1 MDYKSE
7 ATITHPA
14 FIKAFLS
21 SKSVTV
27 LKGFGLVVAGSAMG
41 KITASGKYAPVA
53 RTLVAST
60 ALYGQAD
67 VTVDD
72 ASVFLAGQTI
82 KLNQAASTTNAETG
96 VIGSIVGNVITL
108 TGNLTYTYSDGDV
121 VSLNDGSQ
129 TAAGLLMA
137 TIDTGLGST
146 TITTDPEYRDHDNA
160 ILTSGDVYSANCYGL
175 DAIGRAALNAQIDG
189 NITFCDL

>member
-1 MDYKSE
+1 MDE
-7 ATITHPA
+7 
-14 FIKAFLS
+14 
-21 SKSVTV
+21 
-27 LKGFGLVVAGSAMG
+27 
-41 KITASGKYAPVA
+41 
-53 RTLVAST
+53 
-60 ALYGQAD
+60 
-67 VTVDD
+67 

-129 TAAGLLMA
+129 AAVGLLMA
-137 TIDTGLGST
+137 TIDTGLGSA

-160 ILTSGDVYSANCYGL
+160 ILTSGDVYSAYCYGL